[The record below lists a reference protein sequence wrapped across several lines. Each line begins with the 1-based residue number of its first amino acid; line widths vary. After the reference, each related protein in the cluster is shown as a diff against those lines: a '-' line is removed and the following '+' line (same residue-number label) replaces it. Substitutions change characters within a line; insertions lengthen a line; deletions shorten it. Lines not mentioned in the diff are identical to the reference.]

1 MKQTDY
7 EQQAFSPA
15 VFGRRN
21 GICRTTVFEEIKSGR
36 LDARK
41 VGRRTI
47 ITRQAEKAWQVAYQR
62 PVPEWQMPPRRMPRH
77 DQTKHEARS
86 RGYGERASGN

>member
-7 EQQAFSPA
+7 EQQAFSPD

-21 GICRTTVFEEIKSGR
+21 GIGRTTVFEEIKSGR

-47 ITRQAEKAWQVAYQR
+47 ITRQAEKAWQDSLPTAS
-62 PVPEWQMPPRRMPRH
+62 PRMA
-77 DQTKHEARS
+77 TAAEANATS
-86 RGYGERASGN
+86 